1 MSLDIAGARGW
12 FIDRGDD
19 EDRSAIRNAFNN
31 RSNGIVAGNSVINRR
46 VLGLRRLTAVLR
58 RCPAPRGI
66 LGSTVVA
73 HYASQLTSDR
83 YGLRS
88 NVSIGGSHF
97 GRGPVDQLS
106 SSVVQLGPN
115 GGLFGRKNYARSFSR
130 AERGGI

>member
-12 FIDRGDD
+12 FIDRGDG

-46 VLGLRRLTAVLR
+46 VLGLHRLTAVLR
-58 RCPAPRGI
+58 RCPAPRGV
-66 LGSTVVA
+66 LGSTVAA
-73 HYASQLTSDR
+73 HYASRLTSDR

-97 GRGPVDQLS
+97 GRGPVDQLPGS
-106 SSVVQLGPN
+106 FVQLGPN
-115 GGLFGRKNYARSFSR
+115 GGLLGRKNYACSSSR
-130 AERGGI
+130 AGQGRI